1 MNHQTPFIKL
11 CRHMKTH
18 CLFFCKHVASHKKH
32 YMLWIFGW
40 FAVIRLILLI
50 VWILWWTYHF
60 PYDATAQWPG
70 YISPEQCSSTSEIRK
85 AECEALVDLY
95 NTTNWSAWTNS
106 NNRWDFSRICSWY
119 GVQCEKS
126 TVRNILLSWNNLQG
140 DLPQSI
146 WSLEYLN
153 TLDIG
158 NNAITRIPYTIWKLN
173 SYLTQLYINN
183 NLLHELP
190 TEIGNLSALEIL
202 DISHNELDSSQ
213 FRKIL
218 SLPKIRILSWS
229 HNLIQ
234 EIDSIYSNI
243 SDTLQQLDLSYNHIQ
258 NIDSLTENNHPL
270 LTHLILRHN
279 QIEYFNTINFG
290 NFASIVVLDFG
301 KNIIDSS
308 SIDNLWSLNQ
318 LTHLYLDH
326 NMIKTIPR
334 SFDILAKQNVLTTLD
349 LSYNRISIANR
360 INNIISLEYLNL
372 SNNMITAMFDMNKL
386 FHLTSIDL
394 SFNMLSGDIA
404 PVLKEFIKSRNT
416 LEHFSLRHNTFKW
429 NIPYTV
435 DDPNTK
441 DLETFLD
448 FSALADNS
456 GCMIDY
462 NRLYIAWVNN
472 PDLYDFLET
481 KCVDISSSKSFLQL
495 DWKRQYTETATSITW
510 WYTGTETIFGWDVI
524 DINITLEN
532 YGKTNTSWLI
542 VSFVDVPWY
551 TIRTSWGSDAIKWR
565 VFDEEDSCKQQ
576 LIKFSTWPY
585 VTALDTRASNNWW
598 TDFFAYLQ
606 SHYRDHDLYVLD
618 IFDGYPKTWWASFV
632 QWLGKTTFDAFDQT
646 FFGGFDNRLFAIDL
660 NDLAI
665 DGCGIKW
672 KNVQSFFVDPL
683 ALKNTTTLSFSLEI
697 DESFDW
703 ELQIPVLL
711 ENNHRLYEEK
721 KTKDNSYTVV
731 LKIQTPI
738 CGNGIVEWSEECDSK
753 DLDSKTCKDFGHT
766 QGELTCSDT
775 CTIISSACKTPSWWN
790 GWTTISRDNC
800 PGGDFSPSYYDDTCW
815 TQEAETDTEIET
827 DTSLSTGWSSYPQ
840 EVIDAFAYASD
851 LKITDSTNI
860 EDANINEYILRKE
873 AAKMMAIF
881 AMKEL
886 NKTPSST
893 TWCNF
898 SDISNESI
906 EVQEYIHLSCELW
919 IMGLKKDGR
928 PDTVFNPNAYITRAQ
943 FGTMLS
949 RLLYGNNYN
958 IHILSPFPYYK
969 KHLEILQQNNIMTK
983 IDNPV
988 TKKEIKSWIML
999 MMYRIHQQSDI

>member
-1 MNHQTPFIKL
+1 MNYQTPFMKL
-11 CRHMKTH
+11 CCHMKTR
-18 CLFFCKHVASHKKH
+18 CLFFCKHVASHKRH

-40 FAVIRLILLI
+40 FVVIRLILLI

-173 SYLTQLYINN
+173 KYLTKFYIHD
-183 NLLHELP
+183 NLLRELP
-190 TEIGNLSALEIL
+190 TELNTLSVLEIL
-202 DISHNELDSSQ
+202 DASHNQLDSNQ
-213 FRKIL
+213 LQIIF
-218 SLPKIRILSWS
+218 SLPKIRILSLS
-229 HNLIQ
+229 HNLLRDIPK
-234 EIDSIYSNI
+234 EYSAI
-243 SDTLQQLDLSYNHIQ
+243 ADTLEQLDLSYNQIKD
-258 NIDSLTENNHPL
+258 ITPITENNHPL

-326 NMIKTIPR
+326 NMIETIPR

-448 FSALADNS
+448 FSVLADNS

-462 NRLYIAWVNN
+462 NRLYIAWVGN

-481 KCVDISSSKSFLQL
+481 KCVDTSSTESYLNL
-495 DWKRQYTETATSITW
+495 DWKKQYTDIVTRITW
-510 WYTGTETIFGWDVI
+510 KRVWDTNIFAGDT
-524 DINITLEN
+524 INIIVN
-532 YGKTNTSWLI
+532 IDNDGKNVTSWLI
-542 VSFVDVPWY
+542 VSLYDDPSY
-551 TIRTSWGSDAIKWR
+551 TLLTTWGFAAIKDKA
-565 VFDEEDSCKQQ
+565 FNEEDSCKIQ
-576 LIKFSTWPY
+576 LMQSSTWPY
-585 VTALDTRASNNWW
+585 WDILNQRANINWRSDFFDYLGSPYRDYDLYALDN
-598 TDFFAYLQ
+598 
-606 SHYRDHDLYVLD
+606 
-618 IFDGYPKTWWASFV
+618 FDDYPQEWWASFA
-632 QWLGKTTFDAFDQT
+632 QWLGKTTFDAFDTT
-646 FFGGFDNRLFAIDL
+646 FFGWFDNRLFDINL
-660 NDLAI
+660 NDFAI
-665 DGCGIKW
+665 QWCGIKW
-672 KNVQSFFVDPL
+672 KSVTSFVQNPL
-683 ALKNTTTLSFSLEI
+683 IINQDRNI
-697 DESFDW
+697 SFDIRIADDAVW
-703 ELQIPVLL
+703 EIKIPVLL
-711 ENNHRLYEEK
+711 ESDDRLYQEK
-721 KTKDNSYTVV
+721 DDTDNIYTIVV
-731 LKIQTPI
+731 KIYEPT
-738 CGNGIVEWSEECDSK
+738 CGDTLLEWSEACDSTN
-753 DLDSKTCKDFGHT
+753 LQGKTCADFGYSLGT
-766 QGELTCSDT
+766 LSCSDT
-775 CTIISSACKTPSWWN
+775 CTFVTTSCKNPSWWNWWN
-790 GWTTISRDNC
+790 GWTTISRDDC

-815 TQEAETDTEIET
+815 TQET

-840 EVIDAFAYASD
+840 EVIDAFAYASN

-898 SDISNESI
+898 SDINNESI
-906 EVQEYIHLSCELW
+906 EVQEYIHLACELW

-949 RLLYGNNYN
+949 RLLYGNSYN